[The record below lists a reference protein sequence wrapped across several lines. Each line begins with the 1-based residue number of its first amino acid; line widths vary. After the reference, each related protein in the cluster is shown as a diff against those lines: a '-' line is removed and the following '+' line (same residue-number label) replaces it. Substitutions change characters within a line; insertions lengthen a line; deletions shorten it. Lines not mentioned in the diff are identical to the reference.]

1 MTNQSLSSARW
12 KGWIVVLETFC
23 VSSLYSAQHLSRVV
37 NWRLKDSSQLVGN
50 RTSSQK
56 LHATIRITVH
66 RRGKFLDFP
75 RVFINIV
82 SGLHQFL
89 TPELH
94 VSDDV
99 DLNIISMSCVWSTW
113 LHESVAHYW
122 RSDSVLLLCQQS
134 NKEWSCNINHCVK
147 RRKVFMRLMFISSL
161 PSTWKFPSFSRRM
174 CFSDVDVSRQSLLV
188 EQGQWVVL
196 GHQSWS
202 VSAAATWL
210 SSAPA
215 LTAVTRRDSL
225 TLFCARESLEKELNC
240 DLNSQEKGSS
250 CMRAVVSWTPHQEPN

>member
-1 MTNQSLSSARW
+1 MNTDCYHEYLLFEDNLTDTSDESIFSFDLFSMTNQSLSSARW

-122 RSDSVLLLCQQS
+122 RSDTVLLLCQQR
-134 NKEWSCNINHCVK
+134 NKEWS
-147 RRKVFMRLMFISSL
+147 FL
-161 PSTWKFPSFSRRM
+161 
-174 CFSDVDVSRQSLLV
+174 QY
-188 EQGQWVVL
+188 
-196 GHQSWS
+196 
-202 VSAAATWL
+202 
-210 SSAPA
+210 
-215 LTAVTRRDSL
+215 
-225 TLFCARESLEKELNC
+225 
-240 DLNSQEKGSS
+240 
-250 CMRAVVSWTPHQEPN
+250 